1 MYGHD
6 LLLAVV
12 LLTAPPDTLPAPH
25 DPALCTSLREPLR
38 ALAIQWE
45 ILDPREAPF
54 MLARPEEFP
63 DDLNMLRRR
72 YQELADAPS
81 VHDALRFPTRAVVTD
96 YLDFNRSYRRY
107 LDMRQPVDRARWWE
121 YQTALEETE
130 QLYHIW
136 DTVRDARCECYYV
149 HIRRRAL
156 KSLRSMIGDEDYY
169 AGKLPP
175 YVPLWRFQEIE

>member
-1 MYGHD
+1 MCPYN
-6 LLLAVV
+6 LLLATA
-12 LLTAPPDTLPAPH
+12 LLTAPPD
-25 DPALCTSLREPLR
+25 ALQTPKDLSLYAGLREPLR
-38 ALAIQWE
+38 ELAIQWE

-54 MLARPEEFP
+54 MLARAEEFP

-72 YQELADAPS
+72 YQELSDAPS
-81 VHDALRFPTRAVVTD
+81 VHDALRFPSRALVTD

-107 LDMRQPVDRARWWE
+107 LDLRQPVDRARWWE

-136 DTVRDARCECYYV
+136 DTVRDARCECYYI

-156 KSLRSMIGDEDYY
+156 KTLRTTIGEEDYY
-169 AGKLPP
+169 NGKLPP
-175 YVPLWRFQEIE
+175 YVPLWRFQEIQ